1 MPGDAVSHPPEEILE
16 RYALGRLADPELA
29 SFEDHLLLCAHCQQR
44 LDEAT
49 DYVGTMRQAAQNLL
63 AEHPLHSE
71 PEPAFWR
78 RWFQWGWL
86 PAPAWAGAMAVLLA
100 VLAIGPWRGATPVAP
115 AEWRTVELETL
126 RGPENQAS
134 ALPGYALDLR
144 LDITGLAPEPME
156 AQIVA
161 AGGTII
167 YTNSVSFLHQKAVFR
182 YSLGLK
188 NGQYWV
194 RLKRNGETIRE
205 YSLQVRDS
213 GKPL

>member
-1 MPGDAVSHPPEEILE
+1 MAGDDVSHPAEETLE
-16 RYALGRLADPELA
+16 RYALGLLPDPERDDL
-29 SFEDHLLLCAHCQQR
+29 EDHLLLCDHCQQR

-49 DYVGTMRQAAQNLL
+49 EYVATMRSAAQNLL
-63 AEHPLHSE
+63 AELPLQPE

-86 PAPAWAGAMAVLLA
+86 PAPAWAGAMALLLA
-100 VLAIGPWRGATPVAP
+100 VIALGPWPGATPVAP

-126 RGPENQAS
+126 RGPENQTS

-144 LDITGLAPEPME
+144 LDISGLAPEPME
-156 AQIVA
+156 AQIA
-161 AGGTII
+161 AADGAVI

-182 YSLGLK
+182 YSAGLK

-194 RLKRNGETIRE
+194 RLKRNGETVRE
-205 YSLQVRDS
+205 YSLQVQS
-213 GKPL
+213 K